1 MNIEAEK
8 ISLTKLLLE
17 TQDVNI
23 LNKVKEIL
31 NKDNKETDFWDELS
45 DTQKEDVNLGSE
57 EFENGDYVL
66 YEEYITKHRR

>member
-23 LNKVKEIL
+23 LHEVRAIL
-31 NKDNKETDFWDELS
+31 NKDNKKTDFWDELS
-45 DTQKEDVNLGSE
+45 PLEKEEIRIGLKQLDAGE
-57 EFENGDYVL
+57 GIP
-66 YEEYITKHRR
+66 YEEVLKKIS

>member
-8 ISLTKLLLE
+8 ITLTKLLLE

-23 LNKVKEIL
+23 LNEVKEIL

-45 DTQKEDVNLGSE
+45 PLEKEEIKQGLQELDSGKRISYKKLIREIS
-57 EFENGDYVL
+57 
-66 YEEYITKHRR
+66 